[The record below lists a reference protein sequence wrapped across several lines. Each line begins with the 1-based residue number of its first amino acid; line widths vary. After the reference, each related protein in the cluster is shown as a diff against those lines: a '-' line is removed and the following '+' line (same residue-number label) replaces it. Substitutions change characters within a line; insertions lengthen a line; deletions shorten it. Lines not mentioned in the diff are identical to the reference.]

1 MSQIEELYLEAN
13 PEEKPKESRMDRESK
28 QSAELSAEMLTWG
41 EWSGADLDFINRSS
55 AGDICEDE
63 KQILHDMHEQR
74 QRERRLRR

>member
-13 PEEKPKESRMDRESK
+13 PEEKPKEFRMDRESK
-28 QSAELSAEMLTWG
+28 QSAELAAEMLTWG
-41 EWSGADLDFINRSS
+41 EWSGADLDFINRAS

-63 KQILHDMHEQR
+63 KEILHDMHEQR